1 MLEGNEKKQTYGRLT
16 QSSLANAPFL
26 SHQISTDWPMF
37 WLRHLEKMLIKF
49 MLRNAHRQARSQ
61 SMLSCIFSCILV
73 VSDWRYFCIL
83 VILFCDDRKTGK
95 L

>member
-16 QSSLANAPFL
+16 QCSLANAPFL
-26 SHQISTDWPMF
+26 SHQISSDWPMF

-61 SMLSCIFSCILV
+61 SMLSCIFPVFWLSL
-73 VSDWRYFCIL
+73 
-83 VILFCDDRKTGK
+83 TGDIFVFW
-95 L
+95 